1 MRPVVA
7 AASAK
12 PGQFRRAD
20 AACKAPAC
28 THSGELDARIDYTA
42 GMQRLLF
49 IIVWI
54 GASLPLAAD
63 ADDIRLPAG
72 LAKGDSATAVEIVDG
87 DTLVLDSGVEV
98 RLVGLQAPKLP
109 LGRKNFK
116 AWPLAEDAKAALAEL
131 TQGRRLRMH
140 FGGRRMDRHGRHLAH
155 LEDMETG
162 RWIQGALLARGMARV
177 YTFRDNRAVIPEML
191 RLERAARATR
201 RGIWGHPYYRIRP
214 AGAAG
219 RDIGSFQL
227 VAGAVRKV
235 AVVRGTTYLNFGADW
250 RSDFTVMVR
259 GRDRK
264 RWRKAGLSLTELEGK
279 QIRVRGWLKSRNGP
293 MIEATH
299 PEQIEMV
306 GTGR

>member
-1 MRPVVA
+1 MA
-7 AASAK
+7 E

-28 THSGELDARIDYTA
+28 AETGEPIARIDYTPA
-42 GMQRLLF
+42 MRRLLF
-49 IIVWI
+49 LIVWI
-54 GASLPLAAD
+54 GVSLPFAAA

-72 LAKGDSATAVEIVDG
+72 LTKGHAATAVEIVDG
-87 DTLVLDSGVEV
+87 DTLVLDNGDEV

-116 AWPLAEDAKAALAEL
+116 AWPLAGEAKAALSEL
-131 TQGRRLRMH
+131 TKGRRLQLH

-155 LEDMETG
+155 LEDAETG
-162 RWIQGALLARGMARV
+162 RWIQGVLLARGMARV
-177 YTFRDNRAVIPEML
+177 YTFRDNRAVIPEMM
-191 RLERAARATR
+191 RLERAARQAR
-201 RGIWGHPYYRIRP
+201 RGIWGHPYYRIRR
-214 AGAAG
+214 AASAG

-227 VAGAVRKV
+227 VAGTVRKV
-235 AVVRGTTYLNFGADW
+235 AVVRSTTYLNFGADW

-264 RWRKAGLSLTELEGK
+264 RWRKAGLSLTDLEGK

-299 PEQIEMV
+299 PEQIEALAP
-306 GTGR
+306 GR